1 MKLDFKTMEE
11 NWQANFKGGEK
22 GLLAKMFSDERNKII
37 RARLIAGATVGEHKH
52 ETGSEIIFALSGE
65 ATATTDGVEERL
77 TAGDCHYCPKG
88 HGHTLKNEGPEDFVF
103 VAVVVQQ

>member
-1 MKLDFKTMEE
+1 MKLDFKTIEE

-88 HGHTLKNEGPEDFVF
+88 SSHTLKNDGPEDFVF

>member
-1 MKLDFKTMEE
+1 MKLDFKTMDE

-22 GLLAKMFSDERNKII
+22 GLLAKMFSDEQNKII
-37 RARLIAGATVGEHKH
+37 RARLIAGATVGEQKH
-52 ETGSEIIFALSGE
+52 DTGSEIIFALSGE

-88 HGHTLKNEGPEDFVF
+88 HGHTLKNDGPEDFVF

>member
-1 MKLDFKTMEE
+1 MKLDFKTMDE

-22 GLLAKMFSDERNKII
+22 GLLAKMFSDEQNKII

-52 ETGSEIIFALSGE
+52 DTGSEIIFALSGQ

-88 HGHTLKNEGPEDFVF
+88 HGHTLKNDGPEDFVF

>member
-1 MKLDFKTMEE
+1 MKLDFKTMDE

-22 GLLAKMFSDERNKII
+22 GLLAKMFSDEQNKIL

-52 ETGSEIIFALSGE
+52 DTGSEIIFALSGE

-77 TAGDCHYCPKG
+77 TAGDCQYCPKG
-88 HGHTLKNEGPEDFVF
+88 HGHTLKNDGPEDFVF

>member
-1 MKLDFKTMEE
+1 MKLDFKTMDE

-22 GLLAKMFSDERNKII
+22 GLLAKMFSDEQNKIL

-65 ATATTDGVEERL
+65 ATATTDGVVERL

-88 HGHTLKNEGPEDFVF
+88 HGHTLKNDGPEDFVF

>member
-1 MKLDFKTMEE
+1 MKLDFKTMDE

-22 GLLAKMFSDERNKII
+22 GLLAKMFSDEQNKII

-52 ETGSEIIFALSGE
+52 DTGSEIIFAVSGE

-88 HGHTLKNEGPEDFVF
+88 HGHTLKNDGPEDFVF

>member
-1 MKLDFKTMEE
+1 MIIDFSKIDAQQMP
-11 NWQANFKGGEK
+11 NFKGGEK
-22 GLLAKMFSDERNKII
+22 GLLAKMFSDEQNKII

-52 ETGSEIIFALSGE
+52 DTGSEIIFALSGQ

-88 HGHTLKNEGPEDFVF
+88 HGHTLKNDGPEDFVF

>member
-1 MKLDFKTMEE
+1 MKLDFKTMDE

-22 GLLAKMFSDERNKII
+22 GLLAKMFSDEQNKII
-37 RARLIAGATVGEHKH
+37 RARLIAGATVGKHKH
-52 ETGSEIIFALSGE
+52 DTGSEIIFALSGE

-88 HGHTLKNEGPEDFVF
+88 HEHTLKNDGPEDFVF

>member
-1 MKLDFKTMEE
+1 MKLDFKTMDE
-11 NWQANFKGGEK
+11 NWLANFKGGEK
-22 GLLAKMFSDERNKII
+22 GLLAKMFSDENNKII
-37 RARLIAGATVGEHKH
+37 HARLIAGATVGEHKH

-88 HGHTLKNEGPEDFVF
+88 YSHTLKNDGPEDFVF

>member
-1 MKLDFKTMEE
+1 MKLDFKTMDE

-22 GLLAKMFSDERNKII
+22 GLLAKIFSDEQNKII

-52 ETGSEIIFALSGE
+52 DTGSEIIFALSGE

-88 HGHTLKNEGPEDFVF
+88 HGHTLKNDGPEDFVF